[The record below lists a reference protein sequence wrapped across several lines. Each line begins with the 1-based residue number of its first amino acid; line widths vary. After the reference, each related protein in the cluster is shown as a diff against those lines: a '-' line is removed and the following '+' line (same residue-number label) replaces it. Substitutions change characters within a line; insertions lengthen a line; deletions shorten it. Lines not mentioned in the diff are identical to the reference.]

1 MARKPTAVRQVEL
14 TRALR
19 AAKNAGI
26 EVASVEIDTT
36 SGKIVIMTAA
46 APRPQPA
53 NPLDGWLTKRQKAE
67 HARAS

>member
-1 MARKPTAVRQVEL
+1 MARRPTVVKQIEL
-14 TRALR
+14 TRTLR
-19 AAKNAGI
+19 AFKAAGI

-46 APRPQPA
+46 ASRPQPG
-53 NPLDGWLTKRQKAE
+53 NPLDSWLTKRQKAE